1 MYNCLVTKR
10 GNYMEKQCFKCKTVK
25 PFSDFYKHPRMADG
39 HLNKCKECTKND
51 VGTHRGKNL
60 EKIREYDRERGARQ
74 TPEYRKY
81 YISTYPRKYV
91 AKNMVNNAVRDGK
104 LDKPSNCETC
114 SKQSKR
120 LHGHHDD
127 YAKPLE
133 VRWLCAAC
141 HSQWHA
147 KHGESPNGGW

>member
-1 MYNCLVTKR
+1 
-10 GNYMEKQCFKCKTVK
+10 MEKQCFKCKTVK
-25 PFSDFYKHPRMADG
+25 PLNEFYKHSRMADG

-51 VGTHRGKNL
+51 VNANREKNIDD
-60 EKIREYDRERGARQ
+60 IREYDRRRGNRQ
-74 TPEYRKY
+74 GIEYTAEYRIKF
-81 YISTYPRKYV
+81 PRKYAAHKAIRYALKTKSI
-91 AKNMVNNAVRDGK
+91 AK
-104 LDKPSNCETC
+104 PYNCESC
-114 SKQSKR
+114 GKQSKR

-127 YAKPLE
+127 YAKPLN